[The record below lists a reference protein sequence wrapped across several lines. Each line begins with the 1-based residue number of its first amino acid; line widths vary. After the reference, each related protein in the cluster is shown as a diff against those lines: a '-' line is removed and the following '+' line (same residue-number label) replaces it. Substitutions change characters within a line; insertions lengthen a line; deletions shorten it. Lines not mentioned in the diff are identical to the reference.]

1 MNDFEENISMPNP
14 DLICGR
20 IDEVTSSEPHFMLLL
35 FFIIFVAGMLKVVL
49 RNYEPAILTLLS
61 LFGFC
66 IGLLGRQFNEVQQLL
81 YPLLKTNNYVFLN
94 IFLPLMTFMAAL
106 EMDFYILKNM
116 FWQILITGLTSFVTA
131 FVFIGY
137 IVVKLNKYTWNVQ
150 SCLLFSITIGIT
162 DPLQSVHPLKGI
174 GVSKILIDIIR
185 GESLISCGVSFVF
198 FGIYRIFG
206 RKTSAF
212 KELYT
217 LGSVVTDIIAS
228 GIWGFWSAK
237 ILQYMLADI
246 FGDTVTNVTLCFS
259 MAYLTFY
266 VAEFLG
272 LSGIISVI
280 SLGLLLDSL
289 SFRPGTDITITKFLF
304 IMTFSCQAFIFTFMG
319 IVIGCENIR
328 EIEFHSLSFIIILFV
343 TVNATRMLTILLVSP
358 VLLHSCYEF
367 SWRWGIMLICAGIKG
382 SFNLILAPDIYN
394 LSQEKIVL
402 PQLFLIYVLAMSIMT
417 MIINSAMVTHSA
429 VTLGLCV
436 ISLPRHMAMQ
446 NAILHIQEVINNT
459 IMLSKTENILT
470 NILWSIVEEKTK
482 IEYPSF
488 FLGNDEKSDTFP
500 TDEVLIEEARLHV
513 AIIQMSSFETQY
525 KDGSLPEAA
534 ARILIGASKNYGTV
548 QGKFMS
554 IYDVTTYEK
563 TRSWLIKVKNMLVFL
578 SSQKDKI
585 NFFPPEKSKFMG
597 FIYKIV
603 FSEEFQYTGYI
614 VTLLYFFP
622 MIMHLWPTVRDS
634 HVRGLIIVN
643 YYFVFLCIIEATL
656 KILIMRNRYFYESW
670 NRLEFYTIIFGLID
684 IICIHLVRE
693 KPRDIVLIQCSVILG
708 FFRIIRFFRIFK
720 MVLPT
725 LINIIEEII
734 KKRLSLMYSI
744 TKGYIQSLEDTK
756 FLIKQISSRESI
768 FQKLYEILEM
778 NRRDAV
784 KELGLIEHECRE
796 VVIAL
801 KTKQAIRN
809 VLGKALKNLRFLW
822 SRGIIDK
829 IEGINMN
836 KLFLGKIKSLNNF
849 PMTVPPPTPEKFLH
863 NIVWLEDKDVLI
875 EFFKEKAQLACFD
888 YGDII
893 CKEGDMPQGLY
904 LIISGMS
911 SLYGSLLHFG
921 IDPKLRTLAHLPRTP
936 YTEYLTS
943 GDIIGELSC
952 LLKREMGYTAT
963 CETILQACFISL
975 EDLYEG
981 FDIFWSFLEYKIW
994 LKVAISIANHH
1005 IKEGIMGEELTYQRC
1020 LEKNNAYLEN
1030 LSRYSELTIY
1040 NDTMLHVLIV
1050 YGSVL
1055 NVATDEQHFA
1065 PSRIPS
1071 TCFQIQGT
1079 SNINKLLI
1087 IQKENATR
1095 KGKSSDKEEY
1105 YDSGKFAYYTKKYAD
1120 G

>member
-548 QGKFMS
+548 QGK
-554 IYDVTTYEK
+554 
-563 TRSWLIKVKNMLVFL
+563 
-578 SSQKDKI
+578 
-585 NFFPPEKSKFMG
+585 KSKFMG